1 MTPYDIEILLRIH
14 NTKHG
19 AELDVTGMECY
30 TLRLHGFICYRKPD
44 HVTIT
49 QKGLDLIAMM
59 CV

>member
-1 MTPYDIEILLRIH
+1 MTLYDIEILLRIH

-30 TLRLHGFICYRKPD
+30 NLRLKGLIIYSKQD
-44 HVTIT
+44 HVRIT
-49 QKGLDLIAMM
+49 QKGSDLIAMM